1 MLPVII
7 KIYMIIYY
15 FIFFVLT
22 LLLLS
27 EIFNKRFSNI
37 NTWIITI
44 FFIFFV
50 GIRYGVG
57 NDYFAY
63 YDNYNGINNGS
74 DTDSTEIFY
83 VLLNKVLNFELV
95 IFFFSFFSFFFLKKA
110 IDFFN
115 PRYGVTSY
123 LVFYSLFLI
132 TFDIHIIRQGL
143 AISLVLFGY
152 KYLFLKRYLTFL
164 LIVVLAST
172 FHLSALILVPFI
184 LLIQLKFSIKS
195 QLFLIG
201 LSFIVFIYQDVV
213 VETYYKLAMN
223 IPLMSKYLLVYRQE
237 ERISYGI
244 SSGMI
249 LDVIV
254 LIALFFKLKQFN
266 DKENFLFRI
275 YFISVILSVL
285 LSLDPAALR
294 LVYYFRVV
302 IIFLIPLFFKYF
314 KFQIFTLLIVCLIC
328 LQYLITTF
336 TVIGEY
342 GRGDRN
348 LKYYSIFNK
357 HDYP

>member
-1 MLPVII
+1 
-7 KIYMIIYY
+7 MIIYY
-15 FIFFVLT
+15 LIYFVLI
-22 LLLLS
+22 LLFFS
-27 EIFNKRFSNI
+27 EIFTKRYSKI

-50 GIRYGVG
+50 GLRYGVG
-57 NDYFAY
+57 NDYFSY
-63 YDNYNGINNGS
+63 YENYKGINNGTGTS
-74 DTDSTEIFY
+74 STEIFY
-83 VLLNKVLNFELV
+83 VFLNKLLSFEFV
-95 IFFFSFFSFFFLKKA
+95 ILFFSFFSFYFLKKA
-110 IDFFN
+110 IDFFS
-115 PRYGVTSY
+115 PRYVVTSY

-132 TFDIHIIRQGL
+132 TLNIHIIRQGL

-152 KYLFLKRYLTFL
+152 KYLFHKRYLTFS

-172 FHLSALILVPFI
+172 FHLSALILLPFI
-184 LLIQLKFSIKS
+184 LLIQLKISIKS
-195 QLFLIG
+195 QLFLVG
-201 LSFIVFIYQDVV
+201 LSFIAFIYQDDL
-213 VETYYKLAMN
+213 VESYYKLAVN
-223 IPLMSKYLLVYRQE
+223 FPLMSKYLLVYRQE

-244 SSGMI
+244 SLGMI
-249 LDVIV
+249 FDLIV
-254 LIALFFKLKQFN
+254 LIILFLKHKHFN

-275 YFISVILSVL
+275 YFISVILSIL

-302 IIFLIPLFFKYF
+302 IIFLIPLFLKYF
-314 KFQIFTLLIVCLIC
+314 KFEITTFLIVCLIS

-348 LKYYSIFNK
+348 LNYYTIFNK